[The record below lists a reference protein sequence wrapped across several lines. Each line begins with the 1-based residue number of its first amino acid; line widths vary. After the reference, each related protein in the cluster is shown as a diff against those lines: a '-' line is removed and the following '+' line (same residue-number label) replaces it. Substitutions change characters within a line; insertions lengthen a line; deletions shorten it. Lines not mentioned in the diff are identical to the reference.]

1 MRFIQ
6 KFKVGIQRD
15 YSKQILNHV
24 CKLKHVESFLGFY
37 KTLKQKAE
45 KILYSKTVGGP
56 GPTFRTYFLQ
66 DSLAFSFIGLMII
79 AALKN
84 SWPIAM
90 AAGLVLGMNTSCAH
104 NFFHQSN
111 TWRRFYWDMSMV
123 KKDSLS
129 FHRCLCV
136 YLHAIDL
143 SFVFPEI

>member
-56 GPTFRTYFLQ
+56 GPTLRTYFLQ

-111 TWRRFYWDMSMV
+111 TWRRFYWDMSLV
-123 KKDSLS
+123 KRF
-129 FHRCLCV
+129 FHKFLQV
-136 YLHAIDL
+136 
-143 SFVFPEI
+143 FVSVLTCYCFIFCFP